1 MNSPNSQ
8 PARVPGLPRPV
19 ANATPGVSGS
29 SGVLLDTGS
38 RQPQRM
44 MLRDHPLEVVLLGTD
59 LSGVE
64 KFLLAKGWETV

>member
-8 PARVPGLPRPV
+8 PARVPGLPQPV
-19 ANATPGVSGS
+19 ANETPGVSGP
-29 SGVLLDTGS
+29 GVLLDTGS

-64 KFLLAKGWETV
+64 GLLLGKGRETV